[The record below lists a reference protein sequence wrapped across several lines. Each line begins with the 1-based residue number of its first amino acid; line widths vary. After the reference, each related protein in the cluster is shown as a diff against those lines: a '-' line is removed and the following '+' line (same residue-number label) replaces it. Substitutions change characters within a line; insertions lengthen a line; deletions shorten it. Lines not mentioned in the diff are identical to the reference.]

1 MDRGKESVKWTK
13 EVCSAVG
20 RVVIMVLG
28 GMVRAGRPGS

>member
-1 MDRGKESVKWTK
+1 MGRGKEGVKWTK
-13 EVCSAVG
+13 GVSSAVG